1 MKLFLDFLPVVAF
14 FVVYKLA
21 DIYVATA
28 AAIAA
33 SLAVVAYTWW
43 RERRVEKM
51 ALVTAGLM
59 VVLGGATLWLHDD
72 TFVLWKPTAVNWLFA
87 VAFLGSTFVGERKP
101 MVRRALGAQI
111 ELPDRQWRQLNLAW
125 VTFFAVCGA
134 LNLVV
139 AFHFDR
145 DTWVNFKLFGLLGL
159 TVLFVFAQGW
169 WLMRHLPEG
178 RDSVARK
185 E

>member
-1 MKLFLDFLPVVAF
+1 MKLFLDFLPVLAF

-21 DIYVATA
+21 DIYTATA

-33 SLAVVAYTWW
+33 SVLVVAWTWW

-87 VAFLGSTFVGERKP
+87 VAFLGSQYLGGGKP
-101 MVRRALGAQI
+101 LVRRALGAQI
-111 ELPDRQWRQLNLAW
+111 ELPEPVWRRLNLAW
-125 VTFFAVCGA
+125 VAFFVVSGA

-159 TVLFVFAQGW
+159 TVVFVLAQGF
-169 WLMRHLPEG
+169 WLARHLPHETA
-178 RDSVARK
+178 DPARK

>member
-1 MKLFLDFLPVVAF
+1 MKLFLDFLPVIAF
-14 FVVYKLA
+14 FIVYKLA
-21 DIYVATA
+21 DIYTATA

-33 SLAVVAYTWW
+33 SIAVVAYTWW

-87 VAFLGSTFVGERKP
+87 AVFLGSRWVGSRTP

-111 ELPDRQWRQLNLAW
+111 ELPDARWQQLNLAW
-125 VTFFAVCGA
+125 VTFFAVSGA
-134 LNLVV
+134 LNLIV

-159 TVLFVFAQGW
+159 TVLFVLAQGW
-169 WLMRHLPEG
+169 WLMRHLPA
-178 RDSVARK
+178 DATVARK